1 MVADLLR
8 VFAKSCAGR
17 LPNKIV
23 FYRDGVDEG
32 QYQKVLDNE
41 VNKIKNACRSPLF
54 SAKERKFISKGM
66 LLDVYGKQ
74 ALPKLTFIV
83 VKKRHNTRFFLY
95 ENGQTLNVQA
105 GTVVDQDITHPSQF
119 DFYLCSQAAM

>member
-1 MVADLLR
+1 MLV
-8 VFAKSCAGR
+8 
-17 LPNKIV
+17 
-23 FYRDGVDEG
+23 
-32 QYQKVLDNE
+32 E
-41 VNKIKNACRSPLF
+41 VSRRRRRRRRI
-54 SAKERKFISKGM
+54 FIDRNSSV
-66 LLDVYGKQ
+66 VYGKQ

-95 ENGQTLNVQA
+95 ENGQTLNVEA